1 MFDRTLD
8 VLGRQYF
15 DTAFRRTM
23 LKPLSEAFRPAAL
36 AAASA
41 AEERN
46 AIWELLTRVPGS
58 HLTLL
63 SRRSYEALMSD
74 IRGDARVMMGM
85 QLVQL
90 DGRYFATSV
99 LDSGPAAMAGVQAW
113 DEVGLLDDVSPAS
126 SSHVDP
132 RSDDASLPDPPM
144 FTMNAPFGDTVQL
157 RLVRV
162 PGETLTVGVAPRL
175 YSTLQAT
182 QASVR
187 LMSRNGIRVGYI
199 HWWFMNSR
207 GVPEGFQAALN
218 DRLASSEALLLDL
231 RGRGGSESAVK
242 GLLTLLSPGPE
253 QRFRG
258 PIVALIDQHTRSAK
272 EELAYELRE
281 RGLAVLVGEPTAGA
295 FRSTG
300 FATVGN
306 DVILMFPQQ
315 SRALASYTE
324 RIEGHPI
331 EPHVPVMSAGPY
343 ACGADPLIDAGLA
356 EALRLVAERGSGQTL
371 PGKTIK

>member
-8 VLGRQYF
+8 VLSRHYF
-15 DTAFRRTM
+15 DTAFRRTT
-23 LKPLSEAFRPAAL
+23 LKTLNEEFRPAAL
-36 AAASA
+36 AATSA
-41 AEERN
+41 AEERDV
-46 AIWELLTRVPGS
+46 IWQLLTRVPGS

-63 SRRSYEALMSD
+63 SRRAYQALM
-74 IRGDARVMMGM
+74 GDVAGGTHVMLGM
-85 QLVQL
+85 QLVSL

-99 LDSGPAAMAGVQAW
+99 LDGGPAATAGVQAW
-113 DEVGLLDDVSPAS
+113 DEVVLIDSVPPAG

-144 FTMNAPFGDTVQL
+144 HTMNAPFGDTVQL

-162 PGETLTVGVAPRL
+162 PGETLTVRVAPKP

-187 LMSRNGIRVGYI
+187 LMSRGGVRVGYI

-207 GVPEGFQAALN
+207 GVPAGFEAALN
-218 DRLASSEALLLDL
+218 DPLATSEALLLDL
-231 RGRGGSESAVK
+231 RGRGGSDPAVR
-242 GLLTLLSPGPE
+242 GLLTLISPGPE

-258 PIVALIDQHTRSAK
+258 PIVALIDKRTRSAK
-272 EELAYELRE
+272 EQLAYELRE

-295 FRSTG
+295 YHSSG

-306 DVILMFPQQ
+306 NLILMFPQ
-315 SRALASYTE
+315 RTKFGFYTE
-324 RIEGHPI
+324 RIEGRPVM
-331 EPHVPVMSAGPY
+331 PHVPVASAGPY
-343 ACGADPLIDAGLA
+343 ARGADPLIDAGLA
-356 EALRLVAERGSGQTL
+356 EVVRLVAELGPGRTL
-371 PGKTIK
+371 PGKATK